1 MSNNYNS
8 NNMNVSQI
16 CSELDTIIH
25 KLTNINQSCK
35 NQEKNRQDTRQNR
48 QDTRQNRQDT
58 RQNRTENNMDTR
70 DIPAAG
76 YNGPQ
81 SNRSNSQWI
90 GSLRNVWVRY

>member
-1 MSNNYNS
+1 MSNNS

-35 NQEKNRQDTRQNR
+35 NQEKNR

>member
-48 QDTRQNRQDT
+48 QDTRQNR
-58 RQNRTENNMDTR
+58 TENNMDTR

>member
-16 CSELDTIIH
+16 CSELDNIIH

-48 QDTRQNRQDT
+48 QDI

>member
-48 QDTRQNRQDT
+48 QDTRQNR
-58 RQNRTENNMDTR
+58 TENNIDTR

>member
-25 KLTNINQSCK
+25 KLNNINQSCK
-35 NQEKNRQDTRQNR
+35 NQEEKKREEA
-48 QDTRQNRQDT
+48 
-58 RQNRTENNMDTR
+58 RQNRTENNLDTR

-76 YNGPQ
+76 YSGPQ
-81 SNRSNSQWI
+81 SNRSNSHWV
-90 GSLRNVWVRY
+90 GSLRSFWVRY